1 MKSTRTER
9 VLLSFAAA
17 DIIKFSLQIC
27 INISNILGAV
37 VYMLFLENNEARDLH
52 CCARLK
58 RDYMPFLSIEFNPI
72 LPASGLVSS
81 ASVDGIRML

>member
-1 MKSTRTER
+1 MHRMLTCNLHEQKMKPR
-9 VLLSFAAA
+9 VEVEDEVSPDRKSFAA

-37 VYMLFLENNEARDLH
+37 VYVLFLENNEARDLH

-58 RDYMPFLSIEFNPI
+58 RDYMPFFEH
-72 LPASGLVSS
+72 
-81 ASVDGIRML
+81 